1 MTPTLLLT
9 RSRPDTGQ
17 MKDRLS
23 KAEINKDALQ
33 ETVEAGAQTVGQ
45 VMSIITRAIRDVTKE
60 IGGFATDAFEIRE
73 GVRKAK
79 SELSDAD
86 EAPADS

>member
-1 MTPTLLLT
+1 
-9 RSRPDTGQ
+9 

-23 KAEINKDALQ
+23 KAEISKDALQ
-33 ETVEAGAQTVGQ
+33 ETMEAGVQTVSQ
-45 VMSIITRAIRDVTKE
+45 VMSIITGAIRDVTTT

-79 SELSDAD
+79 AELGDD
-86 EAPADS
+86 PAAQEN

>member
-1 MTPTLLLT
+1 
-9 RSRPDTGQ
+9 

-33 ETVEAGAQTVGQ
+33 ETMEAGVQTVSQ
-45 VMSIITRAIRDVTKE
+45 VMSIITGAVREVTTT

-79 SELSDAD
+79 AELAD
-86 EAPADS
+86 DEPAVDEPGN

>member
-1 MTPTLLLT
+1 MT
-9 RSRPDTGQ
+9 
-17 MKDRLS
+17 DRLS

-33 ETVEAGAQTVGQ
+33 ETMEAGVQTVSR
-45 VMSIITRAIRDVTKE
+45 VMSIITGAIRDVTTT

-79 SELSDAD
+79 AELADPPTSE
-86 EAPADS
+86 E

>member
-1 MTPTLLLT
+1 
-9 RSRPDTGQ
+9 

-33 ETVEAGAQTVGQ
+33 ETMEAGVQTVSQ
-45 VMSIITRAIRDVTKE
+45 VMSIITGAVRDVTTT
-60 IGGFATDAFEIRE
+60 IGGFATDAFEIRD

-79 SELSDAD
+79 SELD
-86 EAPADS
+86 EDPQPESPS

>member
-1 MTPTLLLT
+1 MT
-9 RSRPDTGQ
+9 
-17 MKDRLS
+17 DRLS

-33 ETVEAGAQTVGQ
+33 ETMEAGVQMVSK
-45 VMSIITRAIRDVTKE
+45 VMSIITGAIRDVTTT

-79 SELSDAD
+79 ADLDSPEQDLRANGQSEP
-86 EAPADS
+86 PAVDD

>member
-1 MTPTLLLT
+1 MN
-9 RSRPDTGQ
+9 
-17 MKDRLS
+17 DRLS

-33 ETVEAGAQTVGQ
+33 ETMEAGVQTVSQ
-45 VMSIITRAIRDVTKE
+45 VMSIITGAVREVTTT

-79 SELSDAD
+79 AELETDD
-86 EAPADS
+86 QLEATTE

>member
-1 MTPTLLLT
+1 
-9 RSRPDTGQ
+9 

-45 VMSIITRAIRDVTKE
+45 VMAIITGAVRDVTKA

-73 GVRKAK
+73 GVRRAKADLPIDP
-79 SELSDAD
+79 EDQAA
-86 EAPADS
+86 E

>member
-1 MTPTLLLT
+1 MN
-9 RSRPDTGQ
+9 
-17 MKDRLS
+17 DRLS

-33 ETVEAGAQTVGQ
+33 ETVEAGVQTVSR
-45 VMSIITRAIRDVTKE
+45 VMSIITGAVRDVTTT

-79 SELSDAD
+79 AELGEEPASDG
-86 EAPADS
+86 

>member
-1 MTPTLLLT
+1 MN
-9 RSRPDTGQ
+9 
-17 MKDRLS
+17 DRLS

-33 ETVEAGAQTVGQ
+33 ETMEAGVQTVSQ
-45 VMSIITRAIRDVTKE
+45 VMSIITGAIREVTTT

-79 SELSDAD
+79 AELAEEIPDGQLAGEES
-86 EAPADS
+86 

>member
-1 MTPTLLLT
+1 
-9 RSRPDTGQ
+9 

-23 KAEINKDALQ
+23 KTEINKDALQ

-45 VMSIITRAIRDVTKE
+45 VMAIITTAIRDVTTT

-79 SELSDAD
+79 AELAD
-86 EAPADS
+86 DEPAVDEPGN

>member
-1 MTPTLLLT
+1 
-9 RSRPDTGQ
+9 

-23 KAEINKDALQ
+23 KTEINKDALQ

-45 VMSIITRAIRDVTKE
+45 VMAIITTAIRDVTTT

-79 SELSDAD
+79 AELNSDD
-86 EAPADS
+86 EEVATGE

>member
-1 MTPTLLLT
+1 MN
-9 RSRPDTGQ
+9 
-17 MKDRLS
+17 DRLS

-33 ETVEAGAQTVGQ
+33 ETMEAGVQTVSQ
-45 VMSIITRAIRDVTKE
+45 VMSIITGAVRDVTTT

-79 SELSDAD
+79 TELNQDSPVDD
-86 EAPADS
+86 EG

>member
-1 MTPTLLLT
+1 
-9 RSRPDTGQ
+9 

-23 KAEINKDALQ
+23 KTEINKDALQ
-33 ETVEAGAQTVGQ
+33 ETMEAGVQTVSQ
-45 VMSIITRAIRDVTKE
+45 VMSIITGAIRDVTTT

-79 SELSDAD
+79 AELADDGQDLRTNGASEPPVIDN
-86 EAPADS
+86 

>member
-1 MTPTLLLT
+1 MN
-9 RSRPDTGQ
+9 
-17 MKDRLS
+17 DRLS

-33 ETVEAGAQTVGQ
+33 ETMEAGVQTVSR
-45 VMSIITRAIRDVTKE
+45 VMSIITGAIRDVTTT

-79 SELSDAD
+79 ADLGQDAD
-86 EAPADS
+86 SPPDQLGD

>member
-1 MTPTLLLT
+1 MT
-9 RSRPDTGQ
+9 
-17 MKDRLS
+17 DRLS

-33 ETVEAGAQTVGQ
+33 ETMEAGVQTVSK
-45 VMSIITRAIRDVTKE
+45 VMSIITGAIRDVTTT

-79 SELSDAD
+79 AELADPPTSE
-86 EAPADS
+86 E

>member
-1 MTPTLLLT
+1 MN
-9 RSRPDTGQ
+9 
-17 MKDRLS
+17 DRLS

-33 ETVEAGAQTVGQ
+33 ETVEAGVQTVSQ
-45 VMSIITRAIRDVTKE
+45 VMSIITGAVRDVTTT

-79 SELSDAD
+79 AGLGHEPAPGAEDLSD
-86 EAPADS
+86 

>member
-1 MTPTLLLT
+1 
-9 RSRPDTGQ
+9 

-23 KAEINKDALQ
+23 KTEINKDALQ
-33 ETVEAGAQTVGQ
+33 ETVEAGVQTVSQ
-45 VMSIITRAIRDVTKE
+45 VMSIITGAIRDVTTT

-79 SELSDAD
+79 AELGDASEAD
-86 EAPADS
+86 PSAASSE

>member
-1 MTPTLLLT
+1 
-9 RSRPDTGQ
+9 

-33 ETVEAGAQTVGQ
+33 ETVEAGVQTVSQ
-45 VMSIITRAIRDVTKE
+45 VMSIITGAVRDVTTT

-79 SELSDAD
+79 AELAEEPQLDP
-86 EAPADS
+86 APDSSQ

>member
-1 MTPTLLLT
+1 
-9 RSRPDTGQ
+9 

-33 ETVEAGAQTVGQ
+33 ETMEAGVQTVSQ
-45 VMSIITRAIRDVTKE
+45 VMSIITGAVRDVTTT
-60 IGGFATDAFEIRE
+60 IGGFATDAFEIRD

-79 SELSDAD
+79 SELN
-86 EAPADS
+86 EEPEADSAQDSTP

>member
-1 MTPTLLLT
+1 
-9 RSRPDTGQ
+9 

-33 ETVEAGAQTVGQ
+33 ETMEAGVQTVSQ
-45 VMSIITRAIRDVTKE
+45 VMSIITGAVREVTTT

-79 SELSDAD
+79 AELETDD
-86 EAPADS
+86 QLEATTE

>member
-1 MTPTLLLT
+1 
-9 RSRPDTGQ
+9 

-45 VMSIITRAIRDVTKE
+45 VVDIITTAVRDVTKAL
-60 IGGFATDAFEIRE
+60 GGFATDAFEIRE

-79 SELSDAD
+79 AD
-86 EAPADS
+86 LKEGEPAGSLNAEPEE

>member
-1 MTPTLLLT
+1 MN
-9 RSRPDTGQ
+9 
-17 MKDRLS
+17 DRLS

-33 ETVEAGAQTVGQ
+33 ETVEAGVQTVSR
-45 VMSIITRAIRDVTKE
+45 VMSIITGAIRDVTTT

-79 SELSDAD
+79 AELADDA
-86 EAPADS
+86 APIEGDIHSGE

>member
-1 MTPTLLLT
+1 
-9 RSRPDTGQ
+9 

-33 ETVEAGAQTVGQ
+33 ETVEAGVQTVSQ
-45 VMSIITRAIRDVTKE
+45 VMSIITGAVRDVTTTL
-60 IGGFATDAFEIRE
+60 GGFATDAFEIRE

-79 SELSDAD
+79 SELAEEKTEELGD
-86 EAPADS
+86 

>member
-1 MTPTLLLT
+1 
-9 RSRPDTGQ
+9 

-45 VMSIITRAIRDVTKE
+45 VVAIITGAVRDVTKA

-79 SELSDAD
+79 SDLERESPD
-86 EAPADS
+86 ETSIES

>member
-1 MTPTLLLT
+1 
-9 RSRPDTGQ
+9 

-23 KAEINKDALQ
+23 KAEISKDALQ
-33 ETVEAGAQTVGQ
+33 ETMEAGVQTVSQ
-45 VMSIITRAIRDVTKE
+45 VMSIVTGAIRDVTTT

-79 SELSDAD
+79 AELNQDGTSQPDTA
-86 EAPADS
+86 S

>member
-1 MTPTLLLT
+1 
-9 RSRPDTGQ
+9 

-45 VMSIITRAIRDVTKE
+45 VMAIITGAIRDVTKA

-79 SELSDAD
+79 SDLQVEPTD
-86 EAPADS
+86 ETPTES

>member
-1 MTPTLLLT
+1 
-9 RSRPDTGQ
+9 

-33 ETVEAGAQTVGQ
+33 ETMEAGVQTVSQ
-45 VMSIITRAIRDVTKE
+45 VMSIITGAVREVTTT

-79 SELSDAD
+79 GELNQDNPIDD
-86 EAPADS
+86 EG

>member
-1 MTPTLLLT
+1 
-9 RSRPDTGQ
+9 

-33 ETVEAGAQTVGQ
+33 ETMEAGVQTVSK
-45 VMSIITRAIRDVTKE
+45 VMSIITGAIRDVTTT

-79 SELSDAD
+79 AELDD
-86 EAPADS
+86 EPDGPAEPLQ

>member
-1 MTPTLLLT
+1 
-9 RSRPDTGQ
+9 

-33 ETVEAGAQTVGQ
+33 ETMEAGVQTVSQ
-45 VMSIITRAIRDVTKE
+45 VMSIITGAVRDVTTT

-79 SELSDAD
+79 SELAD
-86 EAPADS
+86 PPTAPELDD

>member
-1 MTPTLLLT
+1 
-9 RSRPDTGQ
+9 

-45 VMSIITRAIRDVTKE
+45 VVAIITGAVRDVTKV

-79 SELSDAD
+79 SDLHSAPED
-86 EAPADS
+86 EPPVTD

>member
-1 MTPTLLLT
+1 
-9 RSRPDTGQ
+9 

-33 ETVEAGAQTVGQ
+33 ETMEAGVQTVSQ
-45 VMSIITRAIRDVTKE
+45 VMSIITGAVREVTTT

-79 SELSDAD
+79 TELNQ
-86 EAPADS
+86 DSPVDDDG